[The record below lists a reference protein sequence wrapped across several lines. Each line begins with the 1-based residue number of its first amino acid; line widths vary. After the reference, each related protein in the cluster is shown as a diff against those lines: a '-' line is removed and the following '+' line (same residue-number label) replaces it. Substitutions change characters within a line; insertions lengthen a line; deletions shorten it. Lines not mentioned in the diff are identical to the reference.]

1 MVFESYIHEHLR
13 KTDLSV
19 SQAKFKILDRQTVSY
34 LTLTMTSTQFIEMS
48 VTVTYNSPFQEVSH
62 FDDPKRSSTWFY

>member
-13 KTDLSV
+13 KTDQSV

-48 VTVTYNSPFQEVSH
+48 VTVTYNSPF
-62 FDDPKRSSTWFY
+62 

>member
-13 KTDLSV
+13 KTDQSV

-34 LTLTMTSTQFIEMS
+34 LTSTQFIEMS

>member
-13 KTDLSV
+13 KTDLLV

-62 FDDPKRSSTWFY
+62 FDYPKRSSTWFY

>member
-1 MVFESYIHEHLR
+1 MSILE
-13 KTDLSV
+13 KTDQSV

-34 LTLTMTSTQFIEMS
+34 LTSTQFIEMS

>member
-1 MVFESYIHEHLR
+1 MS
-13 KTDLSV
+13 
-19 SQAKFKILDRQTVSY
+19 ILEKLTNQFHKPNLKYWTDRQTVSY

>member
-13 KTDLSV
+13 KTDQSV
-19 SQAKFKILDRQTVSY
+19 LQVKFKILDRQTVSY
-34 LTLTMTSTQFIEMS
+34 LTLTITSTQFIEMS

-62 FDDPKRSSTWFY
+62 FDHPKRSSTWFY